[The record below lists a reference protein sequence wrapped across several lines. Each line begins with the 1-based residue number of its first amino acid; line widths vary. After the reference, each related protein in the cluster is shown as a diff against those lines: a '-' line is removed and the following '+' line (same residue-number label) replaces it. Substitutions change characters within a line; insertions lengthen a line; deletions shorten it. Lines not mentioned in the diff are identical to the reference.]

1 MSAIADKTGD
11 ILAQMFPDRLGKR
24 VVKEV
29 YVNFKGIR
37 LFFDFYVKELNIYI
51 EIQGG
56 QHTKFVK
63 HFHGDKEAFLKQK
76 YRDNLKIQYVQ
87 ENDKCLIR
95 FNYDEDIT
103 GELIMEKIT
112 KVLEGGCFYE

>member
-11 ILAQMFPDRLGKR
+11 ILTKMFPDRLGKR

-29 YVNFKGIR
+29 YVNFKGTR
-37 LFFDFYVKELNIYI
+37 LFFDFYIKELSTYI

-56 QHTKFVK
+56 QHTKFIK
-63 HFHGDKEAFLKQK
+63 HFHGDRETFLKQK

-95 FNYDEDIT
+95 FHYDEDIT
-103 GELIMEKIT
+103 GDLIMEKIT
-112 KVLEGGCFYE
+112 KVLEDGCFYE

>member
-11 ILAQMFPDRLGKR
+11 ILAEMFPDRLGKR

-29 YVNFKGIR
+29 YVNFKGTR
-37 LFFDFYVKELNIYI
+37 LFFDFYVKELMVCI
-51 EIQGG
+51 EIQGR
-56 QHTKFVK
+56 QHSQFVK

-87 ENDKCLIR
+87 ENNKCLIR

-103 GELIMEKIT
+103 EDLIMEKLT
-112 KVLEGGCFYE
+112 KVLEGECFYE

>member
-1 MSAIADKTGD
+1 MSNIANTTADL
-11 ILAQMFPDRLGKR
+11 LAKMFPDRLGKR
-24 VVKEV
+24 VISEV
-29 YVNFKGIR
+29 YVNFKGTR
-37 LFFDFYVKELNIYI
+37 LFFDFYVKELSIYI

-63 HFHGDKEAFLKQK
+63 HFHGDKETFLKQK
-76 YRDNLKIQYVQ
+76 HRDNLKIQYVQ

-95 FNYDEDIT
+95 FHYNEDIT

-112 KVLEGGCFYE
+112 KVLEGGYFYE